1 MAWKSSLRSNLF
13 ARLDGIIKLGKDCL
27 KIKDY
32 ITEEVFRPRMKRAGA
47 LVVYDPDGR
56 YRDLIIDMKDEGVEV
71 VDASES
77 SVESRE
83 AALDAFLAFG
93 GDDGSVRNL
102 LVYVPTAQPRTD
114 EDRQKDPFSIY
125 AVCGSVFPDG
135 DGDGFQSLCLKAK
148 PDQATEL
155 RRIFA
160 DNPNP
165 SFSTID
171 NVGGGTGWPEL
182 SSTLDRKGPREILYS
197 LLVPTEIQNDRL
209 AEANAWVGETR
220 DFLKRTLGLSL
231 KTRAKSWEPIAD
243 ELWRFLLFSEFSFD
257 LPQDVPASLTNV
269 PSALDEARPIVEE
282 LCDRLRN
289 DRSAQPIYIERAE
302 AIEKELSLPGAC
314 ADIKNLGSR
323 DTFPFE
329 EQSFFSQAVESIDAG
344 DYESARETIYV
355 HANTVWV
362 GKGESQAKWGLV
374 GAALL
379 LLESCEDYSRQ
390 LPGHIQS
397 QNTLLDFYLESLR
410 EVDRLQREFEQAVGD
425 LLEIESL
432 LAPVVSKA
440 KDSYRKLVEKVQT
453 VFTKHLEASGWP
465 PTERLAN
472 ADVFDRYVAPK
483 LQDSG
488 RRVAYILVDALR
500 YELGVELHKQL
511 EEDDIVELHAAY
523 AQLPTITIVGMAS
536 LLPGAGQELAL
547 SKNGEGFVPV
557 LGDQPV
563 SNVQQRMNVLRKRY
577 GDRFAE
583 MRLAE
588 YTGGNPR
595 IKKTVELLVLRSVEI
610 DSHFENNPE
619 TAPNQIHD
627 TLKRIRLGI
636 NKLRKAGFNDVVI
649 VTDHG
654 FFMNTQ
660 AEAGDVCTKPPG
672 TWVSVHE
679 RIVIGN
685 GSADSHNFVMSAEK
699 AGVRGDFNQIGAP
712 RTMAPYRS
720 GMLYF
725 HGGASLQ
732 EAVVPVITAKLS
744 SGGVSHEEKI
754 EVLLS
759 YKNGAEKITTR
770 LPVVDLELKELETT
784 DMFASPELEVLL
796 EAQDESGEVVGEAK
810 PGGSVNAATGTI
822 MLKPGKRVQVA
833 VKMQLQY
840 EGKFSVKVLDPKT
853 LMTYSTLALRTDYL

>member
-1 MAWKSSLRSNLF
+1 MH
-13 ARLDGIIKLGKDCL
+13 
-27 KIKDY
+27 IKDY
-32 ITEEVFRPRMKRAGA
+32 IAEEVFRPRMKSAGA

-56 YRDLIIDMKDEGVEV
+56 YRDLLADMKDEGVEV

-77 SVESRE
+77 SIESRE
-83 AALDAFLAFG
+83 AALNAFLAI
-93 GDDGSVRNL
+93 GDDDGGAKNL
-102 LVYVPTAQPRTD
+102 LVYVPTEQPRSD
-114 EDRQKDPFSIY
+114 KDRQQDPFSIY

-135 DGDGFQSLCLKAK
+135 DGDSFQSLCLKAK

-197 LLVPTEIQNDRL
+197 LLVPTKSQFDHLTEDNV
-209 AEANAWVGETR
+209 WVSETR

-231 KTRAKSWEPIAD
+231 KTRARSWEPIAD
-243 ELWRFLLFSEFSFD
+243 ELWRFLLFSEFVFD
-257 LPQDVPASLTNV
+257 LPEEMPTSLTIV
-269 PSALDEARPIVEE
+269 PSALVEARPIVEE

-289 DRSAQPIYIERAE
+289 DRSAQPTYIERAE
-302 AIEKELSLPGAC
+302 TIEKELSLANAC
-314 ADIKNLGSR
+314 SNITNLGMR

-329 EQSFFSQAVESIDAG
+329 EQSFFSQAVESIITG
-344 DYESARETIYV
+344 DYESARSTIYV

-362 GKGESQAKWGLV
+362 GKGESQAKWGLID
-374 GAALL
+374 AALS
-379 LLESCEDYSRQ
+379 LLESCEDNSRQ
-390 LPGHIQS
+390 LAGHIQS
-397 QNTLLDFYLESLR
+397 QNALLDFYLESLR
-410 EVDRLQREFEQAVGD
+410 EVDRLQREFERAAGD
-425 LLEIESL
+425 LIEIDALIE
-432 LAPVVSKA
+432 PVVSKA
-440 KDSYRKLVEKVQT
+440 KDSYRKMAENVQT

-465 PTERLAN
+465 PAQRLAN
-472 ADVFDRYVAPK
+472 ADVFDRFVSPK

-511 EEDDIVELHAAY
+511 EEDDAVELHAAY

-536 LLPGAGQELAL
+536 LLPGAGHELGL
-547 SKNGEGFVPV
+547 SANGDSFVPT
-557 LGDQPV
+557 LGAEQV

-583 MRLAE
+583 MRLAQ
-588 YTGGNPR
+588 YTGVNPR

-627 TLKRIRLGI
+627 TLKRIRLAI
-636 NKLRKAGFNDVVI
+636 NKLRKSGFNDVVI
-649 VTDHG
+649 ATDHG
-654 FFMNTQ
+654 FFINTQ

-672 TWVSVHE
+672 TWISVHE
-679 RIVIGN
+679 RTLIGD
-685 GSADSHNFVMSAEK
+685 GSEDTHNFVMSAEK
-699 AGVRGDFNQIGAP
+699 AGVRGDFNQLGGP

-732 EAVVPVITAKLS
+732 EAVVPVITAKLN
-744 SGGVSHEEKI
+744 GGSVSHEEKI
-754 EVLLS
+754 EVLLT

-770 LPVVDLELKELETT
+770 LPVFDLELKELETT
-784 DMFASPELEVLL
+784 DMFLSPELEVLL
-796 EAQDESGEVVGEAK
+796 EAHDESGEVVGEAK
-810 PGGSVNAATGTI
+810 PGGLVNAATGTI
-822 MLKPGKRVQVA
+822 TLQPGKRVQVA
-833 VKMQLQY
+833 VKMQLQF
-840 EGKFSVKVLDPKT
+840 EGKFSIKVLDPKT
-853 LMTYSTLALRTDYL
+853 LMTYSTVALKTDIL